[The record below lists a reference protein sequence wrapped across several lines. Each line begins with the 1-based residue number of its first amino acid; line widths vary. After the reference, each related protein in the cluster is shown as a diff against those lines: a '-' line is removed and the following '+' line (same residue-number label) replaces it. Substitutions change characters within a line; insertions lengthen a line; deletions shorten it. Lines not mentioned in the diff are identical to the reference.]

1 MTFRELQ
8 DITLRELGYNPQA
21 VGEEPRARVKDRLNS
36 WHRRL
41 LTEPGLSRYL
51 RDAYSLTLT
60 TVANQSRYG
69 LPYAVE
75 RIVAVRDVTNQIA
88 LDCIALDEIRRGDPG
103 LSSSGDPMAYALLGQ
118 FPVHTQPS
126 DSSTLYVVSSSGY
139 DITQTVLMEYINAA
153 GKQVN
158 TSAVLTGLTAVAI
171 GTTVIEVLRL
181 SLTSSTTGDVTLT
194 EDAGGGTELAF
205 IPAGDTNIAHW
216 HILLYPVPA
225 SAVTLTLDCTR
236 RLTNLSRDGDEP
248 ALPRDFHD
256 LLSYAA
262 QCDEWRRKGE
272 LERAAIVRTEFE
284 ARKKDLVAWTW
295 NLPGYFPG
303 GQSQNGSP
311 SRLGPW
317 FPSGS

>member
-51 RDAYSLTLT
+51 RDAYTLTLE

-75 RIVAVRDVTNQIA
+75 RIVAIRDVTNQIT

-103 LSSSGDPMAYALLGQ
+103 LSSSGNPMAYALLGQ
-118 FPVHTQPS
+118 FPVQSQPS
-126 DSSTLYVVSSSGY
+126 DASTLYVKSSSAY
-139 DITQTVLMEYINAA
+139 DYTQTATLEYLNSSGI
-153 GKQVN
+153 Q
-158 TSAVLTGLTAVAI
+158 TSATVTLTNTTAVAI
-171 GTTVIEVLRL
+171 GSTVLEVLRF
-181 SLTSSTTGDVTLT
+181 SVSSAPYGNITLY
-194 EDAGGGTELAF
+194 EDSDAGTQLAL
-205 IPAGDTNIAHW
+205 IPAGETAVTHW
-216 HILLYPVPA
+216 HIVLYPVPTDA
-225 SAVTLTLDCTR
+225 ITLTLDVTR
-236 RLTNLSRDGDEP
+236 RLTNLSLDGDEP
-248 ALPRDFHD
+248 MLPRDFHD

-272 LERAAIVRTEFE
+272 LDRAAIVRTEFE